1 MKSITTQ
8 PTVLLDNYRQQD
20 TLVQEANV
28 NENGQKRNFTTID
41 LWNRNRKVRSA
52 SSKIRRWF
60 LN

>member
-8 PTVLLDNYRQQD
+8 PTVQLDKYGQQD

-28 NENGQKRNFTTID
+28 NENGQKRNFTAVD
-41 LWNRNRKVRSA
+41 MWNRNRKVRSA
-52 SSKIRRWF
+52 SSKVRRWQ